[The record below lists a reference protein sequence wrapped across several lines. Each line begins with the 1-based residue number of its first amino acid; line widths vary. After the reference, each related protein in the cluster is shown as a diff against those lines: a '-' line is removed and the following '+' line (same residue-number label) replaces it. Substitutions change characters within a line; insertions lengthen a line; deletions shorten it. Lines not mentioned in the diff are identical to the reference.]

1 LAEFASSTGWNYIRF
16 IIPFSKNHPFK
27 GTPGSPYDHRISN
40 FNKLEANMRLRR
52 KQVQDMLSDDDEHVL
67 SITTFPRLG
76 TPNFTFPA
84 HPTNQDGI
92 PKSLFYVDEAI
103 FLAHPRFQTLTK
115 HIRDRRQSKVVINV
129 PVFVDKNTPRPFIE
143 DLEAYGDGSDPDTE
157 SKLAA
162 KPDHI
167 YMDAMGFGMG
177 CSCLQMTFQVTKLTR
192 C

>member
-1 LAEFASSTGWNYIRF
+1 
-16 IIPFSKNHPFK
+16 
-27 GTPGSPYDHRISN
+27 
-40 FNKLEANMRLRR
+40 MRLRR

-84 HPTNQDGI
+84 HSTNQDGI
-92 PKSLFYVDEAI
+92 TKSLFFVDEAI

-192 C
+192 CWHLRKLDASKYFLSLKPFISKNLSI